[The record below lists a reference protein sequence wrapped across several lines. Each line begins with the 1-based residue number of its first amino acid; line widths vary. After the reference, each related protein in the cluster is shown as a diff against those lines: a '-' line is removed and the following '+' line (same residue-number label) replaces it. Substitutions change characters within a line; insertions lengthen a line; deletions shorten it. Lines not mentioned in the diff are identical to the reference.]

1 MNETAV
7 RQVVISKIADGTLP
21 RDNIGLVAA
30 ATYGLVKCVP
40 HARSQAHL
48 LQAHAS
54 RLEWIRSSQR
64 VLCHLA

>member
-30 ATYGLVKCVP
+30 ATYGLGQMCAACSESGSP
-40 HARSQAHL
+40 PTSSREQARMDS
-48 LQAHAS
+48 
-54 RLEWIRSSQR
+54 
-64 VLCHLA
+64 